1 MKTLLTTL
9 LACAAFATPAAAM
22 ESVTPK
28 FEHVIPNIP
37 GKSLVAAEVDFAP
50 GEPSAPHHHAKSG
63 FLYVYV
69 LQGAIE
75 SQVEGEAAPHIYR
88 AGDSFFEPP
97 GAHHMLGRNAS
108 ATEPAKLLAV
118 FVVDSN
124 DKALTVYDKAEHKE
138 EHKQ

>member
-1 MKTLLTTL
+1 MKTLMTTL
-9 LACAAFATPAAAM
+9 LACAALATPALPQ
-22 ESVTPK
+22 SVTPK
-28 FEHVIPNIP
+28 FEHMITNIP
-37 GKSLVAAEVDFAP
+37 GKSLIAVEVNFPP
-50 GEPSAPHHHAKSG
+50 GEPSAPHHHAKSA

-75 SQVEGEAAPHIYR
+75 SQLEGEAAHIYR

-97 GAHHMLGRNAS
+97 SVHHVLGRNAS

-124 DKALTVYDKAEHKE
+124 DKALTVFDKEG
-138 EHKQ
+138 HKQ

>member
-1 MKTLLTTL
+1 MKILLPVVMT
-9 LACAAFATPAAAM
+9 CAVLATPAMAM
-22 ESVTPK
+22 ETVTPK
-28 FEHVIPNIP
+28 FEHAITNIP

-88 AGDSFFEPP
+88 AGDSFFEAP
-97 GAHHMLGRNAS
+97 GAHHVLGRNAS

-124 DKALTVYDKAEHKE
+124 DKALTVYDKEG
-138 EHKQ
+138 HKQ